1 VRCSDPD
8 LGYRLTF
15 EREIAMF
22 TGTDTGEHI
31 AMWDVRARTI
41 VYELATGNNSVN
53 AMAWDPVRNCLY
65 AATECNYVD
74 RLGRHYD
81 YRTMKMPKPPKAEDD
96 DDVEMLDGDDGADD
110 PEDDGEDEDEDERCW
125 PTRAHHRE
133 DYFGYTFDAGDHRIC
148 ELLFEVVLRD

>member
-1 VRCSDPD
+1 
-8 LGYRLTF
+8 
-15 EREIAMF
+15 MF

-81 YRTMKMPKPPKAEDD
+81 YRTMKMPMMWRCSMVMMEQTTPKMTVKTRMKTKGAGPQELTIGKIILDTRL
-96 DDVEMLDGDDGADD
+96 MLATT
-110 PEDDGEDEDEDERCW
+110 EFVNF
-125 PTRAHHRE
+125 
-133 DYFGYTFDAGDHRIC
+133 Y
-148 ELLFEVVLRD
+148 LK